1 LAYEVVQGNRHDPRN
16 ALQWDKVVLN
26 LLGQETYTPLQPWV
40 YRVRQD
46 GAFAGATLA
55 YVDDLRPVGNS
66 KDHCFSVAHQ
76 TASRLGYLGIQNA
89 SRKTRPPSQ
98 TPDAWASILAQVSPE
113 GITISTSQEK
123 WDKAKEMLQAIRAE
137 WEANGVLNHKLL
149 EQCRGFF
156 IHLQRVYPAI
166 APFLKVVH
174 LTLDWWRPGQNQ
186 EGWRLADWDPDL
198 EVEVMTTAA
207 ETIEPVTRFSDDLE
221 SLELLFS
228 LDVPPL
234 PMLIYLYLW
243 VC

>member
-1 LAYEVVQGNRHDPRN
+1 
-16 ALQWDKVVLN
+16 
-26 LLGQETYTPLQPWV
+26 
-40 YRVRQD
+40 
-46 GAFAGATLA
+46 
-55 YVDDLRPVGNS
+55 
-66 KDHCFSVAHQ
+66 
-76 TASRLGYLGIQNA
+76 LGIQNA